1 MCSVDAVNKIVIIN
15 LQVRFE
21 FIYQIQLAVH
31 KGGWLWTVI
40 TVLQSKNVTLVM
52 VEGALP

>member
-1 MCSVDAVNKIVIIN
+1 MCRVDAVNKIVIIN

-21 FIYQIQLAVH
+21 FIYQKQLAVR

>member
-1 MCSVDAVNKIVIIN
+1 MCRVDAVNKIVIIN

-21 FIYQIQLAVH
+21 FIYQKQLAVH